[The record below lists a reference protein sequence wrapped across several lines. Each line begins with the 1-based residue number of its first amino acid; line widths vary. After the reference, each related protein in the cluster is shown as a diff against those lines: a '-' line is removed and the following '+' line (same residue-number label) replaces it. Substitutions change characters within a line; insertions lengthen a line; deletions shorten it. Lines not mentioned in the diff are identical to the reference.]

1 MLKDA
6 KEKYQ
11 AQLNGKIET
20 EELWKHMS
28 SFKPS
33 DYPFASFKVKDEP
46 MTLESEDLL
55 KNPEKLPSYMMQ
67 MSDDYSF
74 HLALKIVISI
84 IKFLPSYE
92 KHEEYIEGFISLF
105 GLKCDD
111 WDDVSCYE
119 FSESDRDILI
129 GILAPHI
136 LNKQTSDD
144 ENEISIDGNE
154 NQPSEIK
161 IPQNF
166 NDCLT
171 FADIENQTFLELIE
185 KECFLLTPD
194 KEEEDEKYVNIN
206 PDEEISD
213 EQKIEKEHFIPYFK

>member
-1 MLKDA
+1 
-6 KEKYQ
+6 
-11 AQLNGKIET
+11 
-20 EELWKHMS
+20 
-28 SFKPS
+28 
-33 DYPFASFKVKDEP
+33 

-55 KNPEKLPSYMMQ
+55 KSPEKLPSYMMQ

-74 HLALKIVISI
+74 HLALKIVISV

-92 KHEEYIEGFISLF
+92 KH
-105 GLKCDD
+105 D
-111 WDDVSCYE
+111 YE

-213 EQKIEKEHFIPYFK
+213 EQKINKEHFIPYFK